1 MCRKIFVAATGQN
14 TGKTTISLS
23 LVHLA
28 RQRYKRVGFIKAI
41 GPKCQ
46 QFNDIVVDKDAALMA
61 RVFGMEED
69 IHLMS
74 PVVLGR
80 GSTKRFLDGQLT
92 TAELEGKLR
101 HAFHEMERKYDFLV
115 IEGAGHGGVG
125 SVVGLSNGR
134 VASLCGAPVIMVSG
148 GGIGNVIDSVLL
160 NLPLYQAEGCPVR
173 ALMVNKLLQDKREA
187 SLGYLQKAFSPLPL
201 PVMAGFDYS
210 PILANPTLNHIARLL
225 DHPLN
230 GDPSA
235 RSRIVHH
242 VQLGAAS
249 SQKVIDLLE
258 ESTLLITT
266 SSRDEL
272 IVTISSLY
280 HIPAYREK
288 IAGLVIPGQAPVS
301 NVTQKILDASG
312 IPYIRIFQSTADVFS
327 TITGHISKISVEDEE
342 KIQLICSSAERTID
356 FEGIERIALEEA
368 TPSQGLGRE
377 ALDYFHNDHGHV
389 IFQGRCPRKGSNL
402 VEDTANDLLRW
413 SGTDC

>member
-1 MCRKIFVAATGQN
+1 MCRKIFIAATGQN

-28 RQRYKRVGFIKAI
+28 RQKYKRVGFIKAV

-46 QFNDIVVDKDAALMA
+46 EFNGCVVDKDAALMA

-69 IHLMS
+69 IRLMS

-80 GSTKRFLDGQLT
+80 GSTKRFLDGHLT
-92 TAELEGKLR
+92 TAELEEKLVAACR
-101 HAFHEMERKYDFLV
+101 EMERKYDFLV

-125 SVVGLSNGR
+125 SVVGLGNGR
-134 VASLCGAPVIMVSG
+134 VASLCGAPVVMVSG

-160 NLPLYQAEGCPVR
+160 NLPLYRAEGSPVKL
-173 ALMVNKLLQDKREA
+173 LMVNRLLPEKREE
-187 SLGYLQKAFSPLPL
+187 SLAYLAKAFGPLHI
-201 PVMAGFDYS
+201 PVAPAFDYS
-210 PILANPTLNHIARLL
+210 PILANPTLNHLARLL
-225 DHPLN
+225 DHPLK
-230 GDPSA
+230 GDTGA

-242 VQLGAAS
+242 IQLGAAS

-258 ESTLLITT
+258 ESTLLLTT

-272 IVTISSLY
+272 IVTLSSLY

-301 NVTQKILDASG
+301 AITQQILDASG

-327 TITGHISKISVEDEE
+327 TITGHISKISIDDKE
-342 KIQLICSSAERTID
+342 KIDLICSSAERDID
-356 FEGIERIALEEA
+356 FDAIERLLY
-368 TPSQGLGRE
+368 Q
-377 ALDYFHNDHGHV
+377 
-389 IFQGRCPRKGSNL
+389 Q
-402 VEDTANDLLRW
+402 DTASVRNGMFLK
-413 SGTDC
+413 GTPTSSQVVFNHYGNWLPRGFRRRDQHEEYF